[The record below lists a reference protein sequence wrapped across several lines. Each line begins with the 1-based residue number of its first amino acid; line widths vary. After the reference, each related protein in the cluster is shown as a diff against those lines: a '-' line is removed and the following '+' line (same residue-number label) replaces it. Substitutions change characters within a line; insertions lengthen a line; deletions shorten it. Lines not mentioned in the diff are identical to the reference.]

1 MRALLCA
8 VIALL
13 STTVHSANAQDLRVL
28 QSSNGHGAFTL
39 DLQTRQLDAFWP
51 AIYRVEAP
59 GVVVPDLLFDA
70 YLGVVVDGRV
80 TWLRDVAFEEA
91 TFEPGTAIVRTT
103 QRVEGRVVRQ
113 WMFAPWQAG
122 RPAVAVYAEVEG
134 GGPGD
139 ALVTVENL
147 HLGGPTAGGDVGD
160 ERLEHLGGGR
170 VVESGARGT
179 VHHLPLGR
187 PVGLALSP
195 ENPFVLASQ
204 GLGYPAV
211 DAAQG
216 SRGDDRVMGYRFER
230 VGDRLAGGFLWLHGD
245 APALADHGVSLES
258 ERALWATWQA
268 GLTLPED
275 TPLTRQQAAFLR
287 MAQVRTPGGG
297 YGQILASLPPGIWNI
312 AWVRD
317 MAFATAAL
325 ARIGALDEAWEAIA
339 FQLGADVGYYEAYVG
354 RPYLVSVTRYFGNG
368 REESDSNQNGPN
380 IEWDDFGLFLWSV
393 DEWVRAGGDV
403 ERLRADW
410 PRIERGV
417 LAVLEALTDDLN
429 LLTPDSS
436 IWERHWEGGNLED
449 GLRQRFAFSSI
460 MGAVGACRGAEL
472 AERLGQSGDRWRR
485 LAHRLR
491 EGIAT
496 RLVAPDG
503 VLGASLEQVERGT
516 AYLDLAVVE
525 AFTQGV
531 LPFDGEVA
539 RATWAAA
546 SRPGTEGGSGL
557 RVSPTRGFKRNDD
570 GVGRGGAGWYDEQE
584 WIFIDLRA
592 EVWRRAAGFD
602 GADLTAY
609 LRARG
614 NAAAYVLPE
623 LLEQGSG
630 RFEGALPMV
639 GFGAGAWLLG
649 LNATPAEFCAPP
661 SSSPRADA
669 AVDASADAAMD
680 AAFDASADVAVDPSA
695 DAAPSDR
702 DALVPATDAM
712 ASRDGLPPAQDAGRV
727 EVDATRDRDSG
738 ASGRG
743 ATGGCAATP
752 AGTSTH
758 AGFAILGLT
767 CALAAT
773 RRRRAHGRR

>member
-8 VIALL
+8 AIALL
-13 STTVHSANAQDLRVL
+13 LSTGPSANAQDLRVL
-28 QSSNGHGAFTL
+28 QSSNGHGAVTL

-59 GVVVPDLLFDA
+59 GVVVPDLLYDA
-70 YLGVVVDGRV
+70 YLGLVVNGRV
-80 TWLRDVAFEEA
+80 TWLRDVAFDEA

-122 RPAVAVYAEVEG
+122 RPAVALYAEVEG
-134 GGPGD
+134 GEPSD

-147 HLGGPTAGGDVGD
+147 HLGGPTPGGDVGD
-160 ERLEHLGGGR
+160 ERLEHLGDGH
-170 VVESGARGT
+170 VVEAGARGV

-187 PVGLALSP
+187 PSGVALSP
-195 ENPFVLASQ
+195 ENPFALASQ
-204 GLGYPAV
+204 GRAFPTLAQ
-211 DAAQG
+211 AQG
-216 SRGDDRVMGYRFER
+216 SRGDDRVVGYRFER
-230 VGDRLAGGFLWLHGD
+230 IGERLSGGFLWLHGD
-245 APALADHGVSLES
+245 APAAVDHGVSLEA
-258 ERALWATWQA
+258 ERAVWATWQG
-268 GLTLPED
+268 GLNLPED

-325 ARIGALDEAWEAIA
+325 ARIGALEEAWEAIA

-354 RPYLVSVTRYFGNG
+354 RPYLISVTRYFGNG

-380 IEWDDFGLFLWSV
+380 VEWDDFGLFLWSV
-393 DEWVRAGGDV
+393 DEWVRSGGDV

-436 IWERHWEGGNLED
+436 IWERHWEGGTLED

-472 AERLGQSGDRWRR
+472 AERLGGSGERWRT

-496 RLVAPDG
+496 QLVAPDG
-503 VLGASLEQVERGT
+503 VLGASLEQVQRGT

-539 RATWAAA
+539 QATWAAVN
-546 SRPGTEGGSGL
+546 RPGTRGGPGL
-557 RVSPTRGFKRNDD
+557 RVGPTRGFKRNDD

-584 WIFIDLRA
+584 WVFIDLRA
-592 EVWRRAAGFD
+592 ELWRRAAGFD

-614 NAAAYVLPE
+614 DAAAYVLPE
-623 LLEQGSG
+623 LLEQDSG

-649 LNATPAEFCAPP
+649 LNADPATFCAPP
-661 SSSPRADA
+661 GSSPPVDAGPSLDAAADTGAANDASVVLDAERMRDADRVDDATLRADTTA
-669 AVDASADAAMD
+669 QSDA
-680 AAFDASADVAVDPSA
+680 
-695 DAAPSDR
+695 
-702 DALVPATDAM
+702 
-712 ASRDGLPPAQDAGRV
+712 LPPAQDAGRV
-727 EVDATRDRDSG
+727 ETDAVASPPPAAGRSSGGCTTTLSG
-738 ASGRG
+738 ASG
-743 ATGGCAATP
+743 P
-752 AGTSTH
+752 AGVTV
-758 AGFAILGLT
+758 LGLA
-767 CALAAT
+767 CALAAA
-773 RRRRAHGRR
+773 RRRRHHGRR